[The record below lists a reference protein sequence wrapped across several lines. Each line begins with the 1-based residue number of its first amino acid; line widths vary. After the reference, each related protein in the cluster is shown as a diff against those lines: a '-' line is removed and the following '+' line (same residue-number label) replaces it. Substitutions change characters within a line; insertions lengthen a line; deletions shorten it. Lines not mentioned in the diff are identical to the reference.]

1 MTALRGA
8 CAEDPALIPSF
19 GDKVFGDKSRGAVGR
34 AGRPADGAARKGPR
48 LLRKIAGLLGVRVEV
63 EELQSRGETVLRIA
77 GRPPVRLAK
86 GRLNATV
93 SNTLEPQMDTDKH
106 G

>member
-1 MTALRGA
+1 VCIRVHLWFRRLDPLLILDRGYAIVTGQSGAIVKDSTAV
-8 CAEDPALIPSF
+8 P
-19 GDKVFGDKSRGAVGR
+19 
-34 AGRPADGAARKGPR
+34 PR
-48 LLRKIAGLLGVRVEV
+48 SAIR
-63 EELQSRGETVLRIA
+63 
-77 GRPPVRLAK
+77 VRLAK